1 VVVDAAGAWTA
12 RVTAAAGIALP
23 LVPVRHQ
30 LLITEPIPGVEPL
43 QPIVR
48 LLEASVYVRYAQGG
62 LLFGGYED
70 APRVIDARALPPGF
84 QIADLPLD
92 LGVLHSLVDEV
103 ADRFPALRRPRVAV
117 HRGG

>member
-1 VVVDAAGAWTA
+1 VQGVATKSGEIHAPVVVDAAGAWTA
-12 RVTAAAGIALP
+12 RVAAAAGITIP

-30 LLITEPIPGVEPL
+30 LFVTEPIAGVLPL

-48 LLEASVYVRYAQGG
+48 LLEASVYVRHEQGG

-70 APRVIDARALPPGF
+70 APRVIDPEALPPGF

-92 LGVLHSLVDEV
+92 LGVLPAPADEL
-103 ADRFPALRRPRVAV
+103 APHF
-117 HRGG
+117 